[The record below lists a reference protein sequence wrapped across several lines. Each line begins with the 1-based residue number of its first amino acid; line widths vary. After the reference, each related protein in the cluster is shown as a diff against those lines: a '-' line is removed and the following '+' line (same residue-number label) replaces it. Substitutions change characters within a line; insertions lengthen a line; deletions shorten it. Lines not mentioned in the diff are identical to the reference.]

1 MPTAELVQ
9 IRRFHP
15 RDLDD
20 AARAA
25 NAACRQA
32 YAFFGYSHHVG
43 TTHQR
48 LLEAL
53 DEGQDFWIAEIA
65 GAVAGIMTLMP
76 HFIDKLFFAPHHQ
89 ARGLGSAMISKAK
102 SLFPDR
108 LELHCAQQNYAACRF
123 YERHGFRPVTYRLDD
138 TIGIPEIVYRWAGP

>member
-1 MPTAELVQ
+1 MSANELIQ

-25 NAACRQA
+25 NSACRQA
-32 YAFFGYSHHVG
+32 YAFFGYSHPV
-43 TTHQR
+43 TTTLLR

-53 DEGQDFWIAEIA
+53 EEGQDFWIAEVA

-76 HFIDKLFFAPHHQ
+76 NFIDKLFLAPHHQ
-89 ARGLGSAMISKAK
+89 ALGLGSAMISKAK
-102 SLFPDR
+102 SLHPDY
-108 LELHCAQQNYAACRF
+108 LELHCAQQNYGACRF
-123 YERHGFRPVTYRLDD
+123 YEHHAFRPVTYRLDD
-138 TIGIPEIVYRWAGP
+138 MIGIPEIVYRWNGA

>member
-1 MPTAELVQ
+1 MPTPELIQ
-9 IRRFHP
+9 IRPFHP

-25 NAACRQA
+25 NAACRRA
-32 YAFFGYSHHVG
+32 YAFFGYSHHVE
-43 TTHQR
+43 TTRRR

-76 HFIDKLFFAPHHQ
+76 NFIDKLFFAPHHQ
-89 ARGLGSAMISKAK
+89 ARGLGSAMIFKAK
-102 SLFPDR
+102 SLFPDY

-123 YERHGFRPVTYRLDD
+123 YEHHDFQPATYRLDS
-138 TIGIPEIVYRWAGP
+138 TIGIPEIVYRWNGR